1 LFPTARPLS
10 AADQGEKTMITTL
23 IVAISP

>member
-1 LFPTARPLS
+1 LFPAARPLS
-10 AADQGEKTMITTL
+10 AADQGQKTMITTL